1 MEMIFKS
8 EKAITMKRET
18 ITISSSQ
25 GKKKIQKDKI
35 VFCKQYLVGT
45 LIELQDGHHYL
56 LKEKLDEL
64 MDILSDNT
72 FFFVSNRELIN
83 MDYLEAVFSD
93 QVVLSNGK
101 SFNVN
106 PIRKMAL
113 LRKSS
118 QEAWT

>member
-45 LIELQDGHHYL
+45 LIELQDGNHYL

-64 MDILSDNT
+64 MHILSDNT